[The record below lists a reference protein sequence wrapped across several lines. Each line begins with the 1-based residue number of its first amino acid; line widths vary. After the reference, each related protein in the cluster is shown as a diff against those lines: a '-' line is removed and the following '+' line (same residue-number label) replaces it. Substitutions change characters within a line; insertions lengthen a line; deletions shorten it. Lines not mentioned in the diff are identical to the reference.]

1 MCWLQTVLNGWKK
14 LLFDV
19 IFFFF
24 NDVQFVRKSK
34 KQIHLYILFKFVKNI
49 FNIFDFFSLNKG
61 GPQKFFY

>member
-19 IFFFF
+19 VFFF

-34 KQIHLYILFKFVKNI
+34 KQIHLYILFKFVINI
-49 FNIFDFFSLNKG
+49 FNNF
-61 GPQKFFY
+61 